1 MTEPT
6 GIPEVDALISVHD
19 AERDHLNAAF
29 VVAAA
34 EGTVATARQNE
45 LVAQQT
51 AARRRWSAAKGRLT
65 RARKDGSA
73 ERIAAARER
82 ADDAY
87 REFTRISDAAI
98 TEMQQI
104 LGARLDSGGELL
116 TRARETWDAGSAV
129 IDALAQPAHPG
140 RPHDGGR

>member
-6 GIPEVDALISVHD
+6 GIPEVDALISVHV
-19 AERDHLNAAF
+19 AERNQLNAAF
-29 VVAAA
+29 AVAAA

-45 LVAQQT
+45 LMAQQT
-51 AARRRWSAAKGRLT
+51 TARRRWTSAKGRLT
-65 RARKDGSA
+65 KARKDGNA
-73 ERIAAARER
+73 DRIAAARTR

-104 LGARLDSGGELL
+104 LGARLDNNGELL
-116 TRARETWDAGSAV
+116 TRTRQTWDAGSAV
-129 IDALAQPAHPG
+129 IDALARPAQPG

>member
-6 GIPEVDALISVHD
+6 GIPEVDALITVHD
-19 AERDHLNAAF
+19 AERDQLNAAF
-29 VVAAA
+29 AVNTA
-34 EGTVATARQNE
+34 EGTLATARQKE

-51 AARRRWSAAKGRLT
+51 AARRRWTAAKGRLT
-65 RARKDGSA
+65 KARKGGSA
-73 ERIAAARER
+73 DTIAAASTR

-104 LGARLDSGGELL
+104 LGARLDRNGELL
-116 TRARETWDAGSAV
+116 TRTRRTWDAGSAV

-140 RPHDGGR
+140 PPHDGGR